1 MTALE
6 QVHQLLHLALL
17 EMRVAAQ
24 EGGSK
29 KCFHLADLFHNVPLQ
44 LQRVAQG
51 EGTCEEVLAWIRERA
66 REKGCEQWVET
77 ALVGMVAKA
86 PALRKSG
93 AA

>member
-1 MTALE
+1 MQ

-17 EMRVAAQ
+17 EIRVSAQ
-24 EGGSK
+24 EGGAK

-44 LQRVAQG
+44 LQRVAEGQG
-51 EGTCEEVLAWIRERA
+51 TYEEVLDWIRERA

-77 ALVGMVAKA
+77 ALAAATAKNA
-86 PALRKSG
+86 PLPNSG